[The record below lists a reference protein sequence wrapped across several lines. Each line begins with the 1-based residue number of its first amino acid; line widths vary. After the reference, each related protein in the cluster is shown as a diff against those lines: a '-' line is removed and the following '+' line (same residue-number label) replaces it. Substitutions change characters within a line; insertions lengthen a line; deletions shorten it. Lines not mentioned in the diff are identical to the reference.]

1 MNVKIFG
8 EGVPEDFKSS
18 TGLPEAEE
26 QARKWQE
33 LNEAWWESNP
43 MRYDVTEAI
52 SHKEFSKEFYEEI
65 DKRFFGSVNQF
76 MPWKETPFDSLIDYE
91 SLREKDVLEVGVG
104 NGSNAQL
111 LAQSTR
117 SFTGIDIT
125 NYAVKSTKHR
135 LRLVGVDEDV
145 IQMNAEAMEFGD
157 NAFDFIW
164 SWGVI
169 HHSANTRKVLE
180 EIHRVLRPG
189 GEAVIMVYHRSMWNT
204 YIRGGLFYGI
214 LKGGFLKGKSLE
226 RVIQEATDGALAR
239 YYTVGEW
246 KQLASDLFI
255 IEKCRVFG
263 SKSQL
268 IPLSY
273 GRAKESMMALIPNR
287 VGRFIT
293 NRPFFGFL
301 LVSTLKKRIV

>member
-1 MNVKIFG
+1 
-8 EGVPEDFKSS
+8 
-18 TGLPEAEE
+18 
-26 QARKWQE
+26 
-33 LNEAWWESNP
+33 
-43 MRYDVTEAI
+43 MRYDVTEEI
-52 SHKEFSKEFYEEI
+52 PHKEFSKEFYEEI

-76 MPWKETPFDSLIDYE
+76 MPWTEAPCDALIDYE
-91 SLREKDVLEVGVG
+91 SLSEKDVLEVGVG

-111 LAQSTR
+111 LAQSAR

-125 NYAVKSTKHR
+125 NYAVKSTKQRFR
-135 LRLVGVDEDV
+135 LAGLDGNVM
-145 IQMNAEAMEFGD
+145 QMDAENMSFEG
-157 NAFDFIW
+157 NEFDFIW

-169 HHSANTRKVLE
+169 HHSSNTRKVLE

-214 LKGGFLKGKSLE
+214 LKGGFLKGKSPE
-226 RVIQEATDGALAR
+226 RVIQESTDGALAR

-246 KQLASDLFI
+246 KELVSDLFI
-255 IEKCRVFG
+255 VKKWEVFG
-263 SKSQL
+263 SKSQI
-268 IPLSY
+268 IPLPY
-273 GRAKESMMALIPNR
+273 GRVKESIMALIPNR

-301 LVSTLKKRIV
+301 LVSTLQKRTL